1 MEKSSTYCK
10 LSHVGVAVQNF
21 ADYCSCN
28 VNKMSWKDNDHNV
41 MRVYS
46 HPLSQAQNS
55 YTRKVIATS
64 LDHGIKHPSCK
75 VCWDQEEAG
84 HRSPRLQFND
94 QLSDVSGTSHE
105 QPRVVI
111 IKPGNTCNMACRMC
125 NPATSSSW
133 YADAYQ
139 LAGKPGSF
147 KEYTKTFET
156 IRTSFNTNSLEF
168 WNTLKEWSE
177 NLAVIDIYGGE
188 PFLIPA
194 MFDMLDHA
202 VTRGFA
208 KQISININTN
218 ASIWNQHYVDVLKQF
233 RHVHFKISLDA
244 VDKKQFEYIRH
255 KSNMEQVE
263 KVATKFITE
272 FQNLNNIDMQ
282 GILTITPLNVYY
294 AGTDIIKLREKFKIP
309 VVENMVTTPEYDIR
323 HLPTPVKQQL
333 INQSTSSKIKNF
345 LKITI
350 PGCDVHWPE
359 FCKVTDQLDTIRN
372 QSFAK
377 TFPEWWEIIKPYWT
391 HGQ

>member
-10 LSHVGVAVQNF
+10 LSHIGVAVQNN

-28 VNKMSWKDNDHNV
+28 ANKMSWKDNDHNV
-41 MRVYS
+41 MHVYS
-46 HPLSQAQNS
+46 HPLEQAQYS
-55 YTRKVIATS
+55 YTRKVISTS
-64 LDHGIKHPSCK
+64 LDHGVKHPSCK
-75 VCWDQEEAG
+75 VCWDLEEAG
-84 HRSPRLQFND
+84 HQSPRLQFNNL
-94 QLSDVSGTSHE
+94 LSNVSSSSQEH
-105 QPRVVI
+105 PRVVI

-125 NPATSSSW
+125 NPATSTSW

-139 LAGKPGSF
+139 LEGKPGSF

-156 IRTSFNTNSLEF
+156 IRTSFNRDSLEF
-168 WNTLKEWSE
+168 WDTLKKWSK

-202 VTRGFA
+202 ATRGFS
-208 KQISININTN
+208 KQISVNINTN
-218 ASIWNQHYVDVLKQF
+218 ASIWNQHYVDILKQF
-233 RHVHFKISLDA
+233 RQVTFKVSLDA
-244 VDKKQFEYIRH
+244 TDKKQFEYIRH

-263 KVATKFITE
+263 EITTKFI
-272 FQNLNNIDMQ
+272 NNFRNVSNVNVF

-294 AGTDIIKLREKFKIP
+294 ADQDVNKLTKKFNIEFG
-309 VVENMVTTPEYDIR
+309 ENIVTTPEYDIR
-323 HLPTPVKQQL
+323 HLPAPVKQQL
-333 INQSTSSKIKNF
+333 IDQSSSSKIKNF

-350 PGCDVHWPE
+350 PGCNVHWPE

-372 QSFAK
+372 QNFAE

-391 HGQ
+391 HS